1 MPNNY
6 GPRIVTDNLVLCL
19 DAANPKSYPGS
30 GTAWTDLRRN
40 GNDAILYNGPTY
52 STENKGIITTDGT
65 DDNIYILNNSTISS
79 FTSDMTLNFL
89 VKITANGDY
98 ASLFGKQTDDNWNDG
113 FGCYFESGFLYFFVN
128 DYAAYRV
135 GAATASISGSFMNLT
150 FVKSGTFLYIY
161 KNGAVLASQNASP
174 GNITNTSSSLT
185 FGNTPSSNYP
195 MSASFSHIS
204 LYNAAL
210 SPTQILQNYNAL
222 KGRYKL

>member
-1 MPNNY
+1 MPNYY
-6 GPRIVTDNLVLCL
+6 GPKIVADNLVLCL

-30 GTAWTDLRRN
+30 GTSWTDLARN
-40 GNDAILYNGPTY
+40 GNNATLFNGPTY

-65 DDNIYILNNSTISS
+65 NDNIFILNNSTISS
-79 FTSDMTLNFL
+79 FTSDITINFL
-89 VKITANGDY
+89 TKIIGSSDY
-98 ASLFGKQTDDNWNDG
+98 MSLFGKSSDDNWNDG
-113 FGCYFESGFLYFFVN
+113 FGAYFETGFFYFFVN
-128 DYAAYRV
+128 DWATYFV
-135 GAATASISGSFMNLT
+135 GTAGANVTGSFINLT

-195 MSASFSHIS
+195 IGASFSHIS